1 MLRKTL
7 RLSSA
12 AALSVGILAV
22 APGTAP
28 ASIDASAPSATIQIN
43 GNAYLQPDGS
53 ATVTW
58 SAQGGCGPYTG
69 VITAAYDWPPGKA
82 GFQVTATS
90 GSMVDPNAARCTNG
104 SLTYTLTLSDS
115 TKATVNASTG
125 RIAWCIG

>member
-1 MLRKTL
+1 MIKTKTKMTTKTIIIVFA
-7 RLSSA
+7 SA
-12 AALSVGILAV
+12 ALAF
-22 APGTAP
+22 AA
-28 ASIDASAPSATIQIN
+28 A
-43 GNAYLQPDGS
+43 
-53 ATVTW
+53 
-58 SAQGGCGPYTG
+58 GPKTYTG